1 MTDKELRKLG
11 RADLI
16 EILYYLRRENDELRE
31 ENESLRQKL
40 DTIYTEAVRRT
51 AGENSVNPSGGTAQG
66 SGNTHKNKKKKR

>member
-1 MTDKELRKLG
+1 MQKLR

-51 AGENSVNPSGGTAQG
+51 AGENSVNPSGGGTAPG